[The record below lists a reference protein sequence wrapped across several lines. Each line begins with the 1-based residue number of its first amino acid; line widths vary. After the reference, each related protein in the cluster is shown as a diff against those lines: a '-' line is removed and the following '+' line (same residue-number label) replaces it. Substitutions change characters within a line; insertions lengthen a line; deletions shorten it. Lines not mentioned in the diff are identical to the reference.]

1 MSTTAEVSILMP
13 FATMELDDK
22 GGNYYGQNKHSSN
35 LIFCNRKLLASPMGF
50 VCGKTGSGKGMAV
63 KTEMTGTIL
72 SNPTDEI
79 YIIDRAGEYTGISS
93 RYGGV
98 TYNFAVDSDTYLNP
112 FDTVSVE
119 SLSPD
124 AQLAFKIDAMLAQAG
139 ASAAEAGRD
148 LGEEDQSIITRCVQE
163 AFFDARQRG
172 EQPPLLEDFY
182 NKLLEQ
188 PEPEAKTIALRYE
201 RFVTGAQSF
210 FNHQS
215 NQSIDRR

>member
-1 MSTTAEVSILMP
+1 
-13 FATMELDDK
+13 
-22 GGNYYGQNKHSSN
+22 
-35 LIFCNRKLLASPMGF
+35 MGF

-163 AFFDARQRG
+163 AFFDAASTRRTAA
-172 EQPPLLEDFY
+172 PP
-182 NKLLEQ
+182 
-188 PEPEAKTIALRYE
+188 
-201 RFVTGAQSF
+201 
-210 FNHQS
+210 
-215 NQSIDRR
+215 